1 MGVEDGVDGLV
12 HISDLSWVKK
22 FRHPKE
28 VFKKGDDVECVVLD
42 VDPERE
48 RFSLGIKQLT
58 PDPWSLVSEKYRPGS
73 RVNGK
78 VVSITDFGAFV
89 ELEEGIEGL
98 IHISELSDQQV
109 KDPKEIVSI
118 GQEVRVEVLSV
129 DARERRIRLS
139 LRAIAQAEEKEMIEQ
154 AQIPAGDGT
163 SKLGEIIS
171 KKLAEAKGK
180 ELFTGDSK
188 DEPKPKE

>member
-1 MGVEDGVDGLV
+1 M
-12 HISDLSWVKK
+12 
-22 FRHPKE
+22 
-28 VFKKGDDVECVVLD
+28 
-42 VDPERE
+42 
-48 RFSLGIKQLT
+48 
-58 PDPWSLVSEKYRPGS
+58 
-73 RVNGK
+73 
-78 VVSITDFGAFV
+78 
-89 ELEEGIEGL
+89 
-98 IHISELSDQQV
+98 SDQQG